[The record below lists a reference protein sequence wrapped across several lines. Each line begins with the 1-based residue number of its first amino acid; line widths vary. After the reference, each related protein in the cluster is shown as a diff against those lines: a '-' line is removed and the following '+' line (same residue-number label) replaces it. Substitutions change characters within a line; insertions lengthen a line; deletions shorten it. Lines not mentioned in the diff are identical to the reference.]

1 MRHSVLP
8 FVVTTA
14 LAAVHT
20 VEVGEDGLVFNPQ
33 TVTADPGDM
42 VVFKFYPSHNVV
54 QGSFSSPCQS
64 SDSGCRWSESRS

>member
-1 MRHSVLP
+1 
-8 FVVTTA
+8 
-14 LAAVHT
+14 
-20 VEVGEDGLVFNPQ
+20 
-33 TVTADPGDM
+33 M